1 MTPSEQER
9 DARES
14 LAGSL
19 CEALYWANPSGDHH
33 DSQPCAYCLSRVG
46 NSFAAVRRA
55 VVAEAVAVVEGL
67 EVREIQTEAD
77 EFYKRDGASYV
88 PVDDAL
94 TALRGLSPEGM

>member
-9 DARES
+9 EARES

-33 DSQPCAYCLSRVG
+33 DSQPCAYCLTRVG

-55 VVAEAVAVVEGL
+55 VVAEAVAVVDRLIHWRDQPDG
-67 EVREIQTEAD
+67 RPWIDQD
-77 EFYKRDGASYV
+77 E
-88 PVDDAL
+88 AL
-94 TALRGLSPEGM
+94 TALRGLSPEGGV